1 VKLRVAWLRFRDS
14 GSSFPSSDSRRFGN
28 SASVRTASS
37 TWSVTL
43 TAIFSRSFTGAE
55 IFPDSHPLTSQ
66 TCKVRRARDDAECGA
81 RGAWGPR

>member
-14 GSSFPSSDSRRFGN
+14 VASSLSWDSRRSGN
-28 SASVRTASS
+28 SGSVRTALS
-37 TWSVTL
+37 TWSATL